1 MDLTSAF
8 LNALVQPPL
17 LPSPGNSPTIFLGRP
32 YSILEETEQD
42 FLTIRS
48 GGIVEAREQYSYF
61 LSAFP
66 CRMLLYTREGG
77 GVLCAGEGI
86 YKLEEGTL
94 LYFDCNAFPKW
105 EITMTGPLWKY
116 NVFFLTGSRL
126 SSYEKLTTG
135 TEPLLVRVD
144 PYSVILPCLEKL
156 LSLTDGGTL
165 HDKLTDDILLN
176 RILTEVWINALS
188 LTASQK
194 DCPSYLLEIKQSMDT
209 YFMNNFSLQD
219 LEARYHVSKYR
230 ICKEFSAAFGVS
242 PLKYLNKRRLEAATN
257 LLLSTDKRVHEISL
271 EVGFETTNHFI
282 NLFKRET
289 GMTPQ
294 AYRER
299 NRG

>member
-1 MDLTSAF
+1 MDLISVF
-8 LNALVQPPL
+8 LNALTKPPL
-17 LPSPGNSPTIFLGRP
+17 LPPPRISPTIFLGRP
-32 YSILEETEQD
+32 YSILEETQQD
-42 FLTIRS
+42 FLTILS

-61 LSAFP
+61 LNAFP

-77 GVLCAGEGI
+77 GILRTGERR

-94 LYFDCNAFPKW
+94 LYFDCSAFPKW
-105 EITMTGPLWKY
+105 EITMTESLWKY

-135 TEPLLVRVD
+135 AEPVLISVD
-144 PYSVILPCLEKL
+144 PYGSILPCLEKL
-156 LSLTDGGTL
+156 LALTDGSTL

-176 RILTEVWINALS
+176 RILTELWISALS

-194 DCPSYLLEIKQSMDT
+194 DCPSYLPEIKQSMDT

-230 ICKEFSAAFGVS
+230 ICREFSAAFGIS
-242 PLKYLNKRRLEAATN
+242 PLKYLNKKRLEAATN

-294 AYRER
+294 VYRER

>member
-8 LNALVQPPL
+8 LNALTKPPL
-17 LPSPGNSPTIFLGRP
+17 LPPPRISPTIFLGRP
-32 YSILEETEQD
+32 YSILEETQQD
-42 FLTIRS
+42 FLTILS

-61 LSAFP
+61 LNAFP

-77 GVLCAGEGI
+77 GILRTGERR

-105 EITMTGPLWKY
+105 EITMTESLWKY

-126 SSYEKLTTG
+126 SSYEKLLTDA
-135 TEPLLVRVD
+135 EPLLSHVD
-144 PYSVILPCLEKL
+144 PYGSILPCLEKL
-156 LSLTDGGTL
+156 LSLADGSTL

-176 RILTEVWINALS
+176 RILTELWINALS
-188 LTASQK
+188 LSSSQK

-209 YFMNNFSLQD
+209 FFMHSFSLQD

-230 ICKEFSAAFGVS
+230 ICREFSASFGVS
-242 PLKYLNKRRLEAATN
+242 PLKYLNKKRLEAATN

-299 NRG
+299 RRG

>member
-17 LPSPGNSPTIFLGRP
+17 LPPPRISPTIFLGRP

-42 FLTIRS
+42 FLTILS

-61 LSAFP
+61 LNAFP
-66 CRMLLYTREGG
+66 CRMLLYTKEGCG
-77 GVLCAGEGI
+77 ILRVGE
-86 YKLEEGTL
+86 KSNRLEEGTL

-105 EITMTGPLWKY
+105 EITMEGPYWKY
-116 NVFFLTGSRL
+116 IVFFLTGSRL
-126 SSYEKLTTG
+126 SSYEKLLTG

-144 PYSVILPCLEKL
+144 PYGSTLPCLEKL
-156 LSLTDGGTL
+156 LSLTDGSTL

-176 RILTEVWINALS
+176 RILTELWISALS
-188 LTASQK
+188 LTSSQK

-209 YFMNNFSLQD
+209 FFMNNFSLQD
-219 LEARYHVSKYR
+219 LETSYHVSKYR
-230 ICKEFSAAFGVS
+230 ICREFSAAFGVS
-242 PLKYLNKRRLEAATN
+242 PLKYLNKKRLEAATN

-271 EVGFETTNHFI
+271 QVGFETTNHFI

-294 AYRER
+294 VYRER